1 MRPALPPPG
10 VARAS
15 PRGDAARFLPGPPT
29 FTPAPETTSLTL
41 PIRAA
46 VRTAC
51 ALLLAAAACR
61 PQGAGDAA
69 PGDPA
74 AGPREGCEQVGA
86 TIVLP
91 DELRES
97 SGMEPAGDSLFWTHN
112 DSGGEPVLYA
122 VGRDG
127 EVRGRV
133 RLRGAANRDWEDLAA
148 GPCGAGRCLYVA
160 DIGDNAAVHPEVVIW
175 RVPEPAPGDGIAP
188 AERFAARYPGGP
200 RDAESLFV
208 LPDGSVYLLT
218 KGRDTPV
225 ELYRWPVPLA
235 PGPVELEPVRT
246 LAPQPE
252 QTGDMVTGAASS
264 PDGRWVAVRTYSTLA
279 FYRTDALLGNGGPA
293 LTVDLVPL
301 GEPQGEAVAFG
312 PGDTVLLTSEAA
324 GGSPA
329 RATVLRCTLPN

>member
-1 MRPALPPPG
+1 
-10 VARAS
+10 
-15 PRGDAARFLPGPPT
+15 
-29 FTPAPETTSLTL
+29 LTL
-41 PIRAA
+41 PTRAL
-46 VRTAC
+46 VRTAWF
-51 ALLLAAAACR
+51 LLVAAAACR
-61 PQGAGDAA
+61 PAADDVVDDAGVASGIA
-69 PGDPA
+69 PGCVQD
-74 AGPREGCEQVGA
+74 GA

-97 SGMEPAGDSLFWTHN
+97 SGVEPAGAGDEGIFWTHN

-122 VGRDG
+122 VGPDG

-133 RLRGAANRDWEDLAA
+133 RLRGATNRDWEDLAG
-148 GPCGAGRCLYVA
+148 GPCDAGRCLYVA
-160 DIGDNAAVHPEVVIW
+160 DIGDNAAVHPEIVIW
-175 RVPEPAPGDGIAP
+175 RVPEPAPGDGVTA

-200 RDAESLFV
+200 RDAESLFI

-225 ELYRWPVPLA
+225 ELYRWPLPLA

-264 PDGRWVAVRTYSTLA
+264 PDGRWVAVRTYSTLS
-279 FYRTDALLGNGGPA
+279 FYRTGALLGDGGPA
-293 LTVDLVPL
+293 MTVDLVPL
-301 GEPQGEAVAFG
+301 GEPQGEGVAFG

-324 GGSPA
+324 GGSSA
-329 RATVLRCTLPN
+329 RATVLRCTLPY